1 MRLKDLIKQ
10 TGLAERQVR
19 YLITEGFIPPPKG
32 GRATADYGHSHVSGI
47 KRYLALKDLG
57 FPPAAIRLLLDAKP
71 GVPLVLAPGIT
82 LIVSPD
88 LIGSSQDLMALQE
101 LTSNA
106 FSNLF
111 TSLEKGP
118 SPDDFDT
125 D

>member
-1 MRLKDLIKQ
+1 LRLKDLIKQ

-32 GRATADYGHSHVSGI
+32 GRATAYYGDSHVSGI

-71 GVPLVLAPGIT
+71 GVPLALAPGIT
-82 LIVSPD
+82 LIVSPE
-88 LIGSSQDLMALQE
+88 LIGSSQDIVALQE
-101 LTSNA
+101 LTSSA

-111 TSLEKGP
+111 TFLEKGP
-118 SPDDFDT
+118 SPDDIDT

>member
-32 GRATADYGHSHVSGI
+32 GRANADYGDSHVSGI

-101 LTSNA
+101 RTSNA